1 MDKTNLEEVT
11 VTVEDNLSELLYDGP
26 SFGEVEYAYNA
37 GHKEELDALKETFFP
52 TEDVVNHPKHYISK
66 NGIETIDVIDAW
78 TEGLEGIVAVDTANV
93 IKYISRW
100 HKKNG
105 IEDLKKARWYLNHL
119 ISEIERRMKEDSCVE

>member
-1 MDKTNLEEVT
+1 MDKTNLKEVT

-26 SFGEVEYAYNA
+26 SFGEVEDAYNA
-37 GHKEELDALKETFFP
+37 GHKETFFP

-119 ISEIERRMKEDSCVE
+119 ISEIERRMKEDSCIE

>member
-1 MDKTNLEEVT
+1 MSKTDLDT
-11 VTVEDNLSELLYDGP
+11 ITFGDVEDAMNNSPYSDDYIRNEQSSKYD
-26 SFGEVEYAYNA
+26 N
-37 GHKEELDALKETFFP
+37 
-52 TEDVVNHPKHYISK
+52 VNHPQHYISK

-105 IEDLKKARWYLNHL
+105 IEDLEKAQWYLNHL
-119 ISEIERRMKEDSCVE
+119 INHCKEDSED

>member
-1 MDKTNLEEVT
+1 MSKTNLDT
-11 VTVEDNLSELLYDGP
+11 IT
-26 SFGEVEYAYNA
+26 FGEEIDYIHDKESSAYDN
-37 GHKEELDALKETFFP
+37 
-52 TEDVVNHPKHYISK
+52 VNHPKHYISK

-105 IEDLKKARWYLNHL
+105 IEDLEKAQWYLNHL
-119 ISEIERRMKEDSCVE
+119 INHCKEDSED

>member
-1 MDKTNLEEVT
+1 MSKTNLEDAISVK
-11 VTVEDNLSELLYDGP
+11 VFGDVEDAMSDNYIPKAFD
-26 SFGEVEYAYNA
+26 N
-37 GHKEELDALKETFFP
+37 
-52 TEDVVNHPKHYISK
+52 VNHPQHYISK

-105 IEDLKKARWYLNHL
+105 IEDLEKAQWYLNHL
-119 ISEIERRMKEDSCVE
+119 INYCKEDSED

>member
-1 MDKTNLEEVT
+1 MSKTGLSTIRT
-11 VTVEDNLSELLYDGP
+11 VTVNEELDYISHEP
-26 SFGEVEYAYNA
+26 TFGEVEDAYNA
-37 GHKEELDALKETFFP
+37 AHPEELADLKETFFT
-52 TEDVVNHPKHYISK
+52 TEDNVNHPKHYISK

-105 IEDLKKARWYLNHL
+105 IEDLKKAQWYLNHL
-119 ISEIERRMKEDSCVE
+119 INHCKEDLED

>member
-1 MDKTNLEEVT
+1 MSKTDLDTIRT
-11 VTVEDNLSELLYDGP
+11 VTVNEELDYISNGP
-26 SFGEVEYAYNA
+26 TFGEVEDAYNVA
-37 GHKEELDALKETFFP
+37 HPEELADLKETLFP
-52 TEDVVNHPKHYISK
+52 AEDNVNHPKHYISK

-105 IEDLKKARWYLNHL
+105 IEDLEKAQWYLNHL
-119 ISEIERRMKEDSCVE
+119 INHCKEDSED